1 GLYVNTIWMISMKT
15 EQDIQNQI
23 RMALT
28 PIAVVFRVNTGTV
41 KTIDGRYFKTGVPK
55 GYSDLS
61 GFRKSDGKMFFIE
74 VKTPTGKLRSDQEH
88 FLKEMSKYPV
98 ITGVA
103 RSADEALSIVKDG
116 MEHHE

>member
-1 GLYVNTIWMISMKT
+1 MT

-23 RMALT
+23 RMALS

-61 GFRKSDGKMFFIE
+61 GFRKSDGKMFFLEI
-74 VKTPTGKLRSDQEH
+74 KTPTGRASKDQLH
-88 FLKEMSKYPV
+88 FLEQMSQYPV
-98 ITGVA
+98 ITGIA
-103 RSADEALSIVKDG
+103 RSAEEALELIEGS
-116 MEHHE
+116 H

>member
-1 GLYVNTIWMISMKT
+1 MT

-23 RMALT
+23 RMALS

-61 GFRKSDGKMFFIE
+61 GFRKSDGKMFFLEI
-74 VKTPTGKLRSDQEH
+74 KTPTGRASKDQLH
-88 FLKEMSKYPV
+88 FLEQMSQYPV
-98 ITGVA
+98 ITGIA
-103 RSADEALSIVKDG
+103 RSVEEALELIEGS
-116 MEHHE
+116 H

>member
-1 GLYVNTIWMISMKT
+1 MT

-23 RMALT
+23 RMALS

-74 VKTPTGKLRSDQEH
+74 VKTPAGRASKDQLH
-88 FLKEMSKYPV
+88 FLEQMDRYPV
-98 ITGVA
+98 ITGIA
-103 RSADEALSIVKDG
+103 RSADEALEIIERG
-116 MEHHE
+116 

>member
-1 GLYVNTIWMISMKT
+1 MKT

-23 RMALT
+23 RMALS

-61 GFRKSDGKMFFIE
+61 GFRKSDGKMFFLEI
-74 VKTPTGKLRSDQEH
+74 KTPTGRASKDQLH
-88 FLKEMSKYPV
+88 FLEQMSQYPV
-98 ITGVA
+98 ITGIA
-103 RSADEALSIVKDG
+103 RSAEEALELIEGS
-116 MEHHE
+116 H